1 MLNEKQIGR
10 MLLKLKRF
18 EDTLDGLMFEKVGE
32 IQNASYFQTKEQF
45 HEIPT
50 KEPFQPLKKGE
61 VWEGEATYCWV
72 KGNIGVEKELDGKD
86 LFIMPKMGGYEA
98 MLWVN
103 GVPFGTFA
111 TKIVYTGH
119 GNHYCDLIKKD
130 VKAGE
135 NIEIAI
141 EFYAGHYVMGC
152 MPFETNPKPD
162 YINTV
167 ESIDI
172 CVKNDLVAKVMYDLK
187 TVNQLVEALP
197 VSSFRRADII
207 NTLTEVHKVTYYS
220 PGNIDKETFENSLIK
235 IEGILAPKLENE
247 NSDTAPFVGLIGH
260 SHMDTAWLWPIKE
273 TVKKCARTFANQMS
287 LMEQYPEY
295 KFIQSSAYHGEM
307 IRENY
312 PALFEQLQ
320 EKVKEGRYEPNGG
333 VWVECDC
340 NIVSGESMIR
350 QFVWGQKFT
359 QKHFDY
365 TSNSFWLPDTFGYSP
380 SIPHILKGCDINY
393 FLTTKMAWNDTNMF
407 PYDSFYWQGID
418 GTKVFTHFNKTHVW
432 PDPKT
437 MIDLVEGTTG
447 DCIKQKT
454 VSDKKLVSYGFGDG
468 GGGPEDGMIEM
479 SRRCKDLEGCP
490 KSEHMLVGDFMKLI
504 EETAQNPSTYSGE
517 LYLELHRG
525 TLTNQ
530 HEIKRN
536 NRKAEVKLHDLEYLT
551 VCEAVKNE
559 EIASDSNIRPLYNT
573 LLVNQFHDILPGT
586 CIPSAHIQSK
596 AEMTDVINN
605 ATKIIRETVNPDKK
619 EDAISII
626 NTLSFERND
635 VVYIDYKDGIIVEGN
650 YKQQVISDTNGNKK
664 LAVYGVTIPAF
675 SSVVL
680 NLIKGEVDNKSEFV
694 CDGDKLS
701 TPFAEITFD
710 EKGYISSFIDKE
722 ANRELKGEGY
732 NLNTFLVAE
741 DVPYQWDNWDVDA
754 DIEMKF
760 EDQAKLISRE
770 VVSSGEVEYRIRS
783 KYQITKLSTIEQ
795 DMIFYANCKEVRF
808 ETKINWQDEHRF
820 LKTAFDTTIF
830 SDFVRQ
836 ELQFGYTKRPTT
848 RNNSFEQAKFE
859 VCNHK
864 YTDLSD
870 QKYGVSILNDCK
882 YGISVYGSQLRL
894 SLHKGG
900 VRPDFNGD
908 KGIHECTYSFL
919 PHNGGFDTTNVIK
932 PAYELNMKSVI
943 VDGEY
948 DIKSM
953 IEVDAENVIIET
965 IKPCEDNE
973 KAFIARIYEAE
984 GAYTNTKL
992 NVNINAI
999 KVYETNM
1006 LEEKSVEL
1014 NSLKDISLTFRPFEI
1029 KTIKVVY

>member
-1 MLNEKQIGR
+1 MLNEKQIDR
-10 MLLKLKRF
+10 MLSKLKRF
-18 EDTLDGLMFEKVGE
+18 EGTLDGLMFEKVGE

-45 HEIPT
+45 HKIPT
-50 KEPFQPLKKGE
+50 NEPFVPLKKGDT
-61 VWEGEATYCWV
+61 WEGEATYCWV
-72 KGNIGVEKELDGKD
+72 KGNVNVEKELDGKD

-152 MPFETNPKPD
+152 MPFETNSKPD
-162 YINTV
+162 YINNV

-172 CVKNDLVAKVMYDLK
+172 CVKNDLVEKVMYDLK
-187 TVNQLVEALP
+187 TLNQLVEALP
-197 VSSFRRADII
+197 ISSFRRADII
-207 NTLTEVHKVTYYS
+207 NTLTEVHKVIYYS
-220 PGNIDKETFENSLIK
+220 PENIDKETFENSLTK
-235 IEGILAPKLENE
+235 IGELLAAKLENK

-312 PALFEQLQ
+312 PELFGQLQ

-359 QKHFDY
+359 QKYFDY

-380 SIPHILKGCDINY
+380 SIPQILKGCDIDY

-432 PDPKT
+432 PEPKT

-468 GGGPEDGMIEM
+468 GGGPEGGMIEM

-551 VCEAVKNE
+551 VCEAVKNN
-559 EIASDSNIRPLYNT
+559 EIASDTQIRPLYNT

-596 AEMTDVINN
+596 AEMTEVINN
-605 ATKIIRETVNPDKK
+605 ATKIIKETVKSNEK
-619 EDAISII
+619 EDTISVI

-635 VVYIDYKDGIIVEGN
+635 VIYIDYKEGLIVDGD
-650 YKQQVISDTNGNKK
+650 YKQQVITDLDGNKK

-675 SSVVL
+675 SSIVL

-694 CDGDKLS
+694 CDGDKLT
-701 TPFAEITFD
+701 TPFAEIIFD

-722 ANRELKGEGY
+722 ENRELKGEGY
-732 NLNTFLVAE
+732 NFNTFLVAE

-760 EDQAKLISRE
+760 EDVAKLLSRE
-770 VVSSGEVEYRIRS
+770 VVASGGVEHRIRS
-783 KYQITKLSTIEQ
+783 EYQITKLSTIEQ
-795 DMIFYANCKEVRF
+795 DMIFYANSKEVRF

-830 SDFVRQ
+830 NDFVRQ
-836 ELQFGYTKRPTT
+836 ELQFGYMKRPTT

-882 YGISVYGSQLRL
+882 YGISVCGSQLRL

-919 PHNGGFDTTNVIK
+919 PHNGGFDTANVIK
-932 PAYELNMKSVI
+932 PAYELNIKSVM

-953 IEVDAENVIIET
+953 VEVDAENVIIET

-992 NVNINAI
+992 NVNINAT

-1006 LEEKSVEL
+1006 LEEKPVEL
-1014 NSLKDISLTFRPFEI
+1014 NSLKDVSLTFRPFEI